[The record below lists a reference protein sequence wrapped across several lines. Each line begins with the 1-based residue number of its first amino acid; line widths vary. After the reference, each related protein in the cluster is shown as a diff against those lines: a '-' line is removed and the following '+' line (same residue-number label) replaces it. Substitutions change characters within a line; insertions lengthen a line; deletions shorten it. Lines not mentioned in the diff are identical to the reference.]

1 MALLQA
7 PRFRSHRGKGL
18 LLSLLSSL
26 TLMGCSSA
34 PQLPN
39 LIYLAIGTNADQ
51 TIDAEMVEEL
61 RYRISLLSDG
71 YQQINPA
78 THFQFAL
85 YSKDQITA
93 AMRRRNQAGL
103 GPDLM
108 FVDGDTARRL
118 LGQGLVDPFPLT
130 PELAN
135 LFNAEDLKRMR
146 TGNGAMAGLPILVQT
161 QVACF
166 NRKRL
171 PYPPTNLEELLGASA
186 QGNNIGLSVDLVSLF
201 WTAGSVGALNALN
214 RAAVGAPINPEER
227 RSIVNWLAWLQ
238 NAANQRRVTFYGNP
252 ASTLQEFSAGRLDW
266 IPCASVNLPR
276 LRKSLGPALGVA
288 SLPSGPGGSASP
300 VNRLRVL
307 ALGRSSSQ
315 AGRKRALT
323 FSRFSVNP
331 LVQRGLT
338 LGSQTVLPANR
349 FVQIPVQSSLTLA
362 AMVDSQR
369 AGERSDTMV
378 NLLQNDNPLTA
389 ATQGLIAQLVFGEVS
404 PLAATDRM
412 IRLFERQR

>member
-1 MALLQA
+1 MLC
-7 PRFRSHRGKGL
+7 G
-18 LLSLLSSL
+18 L

-34 PQLPN
+34 QQLPN
-39 LIYLAIGTNADQ
+39 LIYLAIGANPDQ
-51 TIDAEMVEEL
+51 TIDAELMEEL
-61 RYRISLLSDG
+61 RTRMSLLSDG
-71 YQQINPA
+71 YKQINPA

-85 YSKDQITA
+85 YSTQQMSA

-108 FVDGDTARRL
+108 FVNGSTARRL
-118 LGQGLVDPFPLT
+118 LEQGLVDPFPLT

-146 TGNGAMAGLPILVQT
+146 TGNGAMAGLPILIQT

-171 PYPPTNLEELLGASA
+171 PNPPTNLEELLSASA

-201 WTAGSVGALNALN
+201 WTAGSVGALHALN
-214 RAAVGAPINPEER
+214 RATVGAPLNPEER
-227 RSIVNWLAWLQ
+227 RSIVNWLTWLQ
-238 NAANQRRVTFYGNP
+238 NAGNQRRVTFYGN
-252 ASTLQEFSAGRLDW
+252 ATSTLQEFSAGRLDW

-288 SLPSGPGGSASP
+288 SLPGGPGGQASP
-300 VNRLRVL
+300 ANRLRVL

-315 AGRKRALT
+315 AGRKRALA

-331 LVQRGLT
+331 LAQRGLT

-349 FVQIPVQSSLTLA
+349 FVQVPVQSSRTLA

-369 AGERSDTMV
+369 AGERSATMV
-378 NLLQNDNPLTA
+378 NLLQDDDPRIA
-389 ATQGLIAQLVFGEVS
+389 ATQNLIAQLVFGEVS
-404 PLAATDRM
+404 PLTATDGL
-412 IRLFERQR
+412 IRLLKRQR